1 MSFHCLIFF
10 PPSISFWALR
20 DIILS
25 VTSARIGGNVQI
37 KPYEIVFLWLKK
49 LQHWQ
54 FHMVQPNVYWK
65 VSPCFWFV
73 LPDLYVFYLLLFF
86 YPSLQYPSLFTN
98 PMQRSS
104 ICFLLENKNNKMSM
118 NEVNC
123 LLKIN
128 IRGSIRVIRGG
139 KGLDPLNMPL
149 SISWTI
155 SSHTSGIS
163 SSLKAGL
170 LSFLGALRASL
181 AAQTIK
187 NLPAMQET

>member
-1 MSFHCLIFF
+1 MFKSSHMKLYFCDSKSFNTDNFIWFSLMFTGRFPLVFGSFF
-10 PPSISFWALR
+10 LTCMFFI
-20 DIILS
+20 
-25 VTSARIGGNVQI
+25 
-37 KPYEIVFLWLKK
+37 Y
-49 LQHWQ
+49 
-54 FHMVQPNVYWK
+54 
-65 VSPCFWFV
+65 
-73 LPDLYVFYLLLFF
+73 FYFF